1 MFNSP
6 SSRDAP
12 PPALPGGGIDAGAHA
27 DSERRL
33 GLEAYGASS
42 TEIKHTAPDIRHETA
57 DFYVVTPPLG
67 LFMGKAAESRL
78 TQLPEG
84 TPGLAWCRDRVVRRK
99 STHIRGRGLCHWW
112 AVSREP

>member
-1 MFNSP
+1 MPIWHGVGGFMFNSP

-42 TEIKHTAPDIRHETA
+42 AEIKHTAPDMKRPV
-57 DFYVVTPPLG
+57 FSYVVTPPPWDFLW
-67 LFMGKAAESRL
+67 GKLRNRA
-78 TQLPEG
+78 
-84 TPGLAWCRDRVVRRK
+84 
-99 STHIRGRGLCHWW
+99 
-112 AVSREP
+112 